1 MIAACERHAKAVGL
15 RYGND
20 DRPGIRRMR
29 SRSGF
34 RYVLPDGRPVRDRAA
49 VARIRSLVIPPA
61 WTDVWIAIDP
71 RSHLQATGR
80 DARNRKQYRYH
91 PRWREVSHETK
102 YTRMIAFGRALPR
115 IRAQANAHLRQ
126 AALCK
131 SKVLAAI
138 LLLLEQTFIRVG
150 NEEYARSNGSFGLTT
165 LRDRHVKVRGQA
177 IAFEFKGKSGVRHR
191 VTLNNRRLARI
202 VKGCQDLPGQDL
214 FQYIDHGQRARLI
227 TSADV
232 NNYLREAA
240 GDSFSAKDFR
250 TWAGTLIAAR
260 ELSRQEPAQSQKQMK
275 STLVDAIKVVSQHL
289 GNTPA
294 VCRTCYIHPA
304 VLAAY
309 SDGTLPRRFAPR
321 RRIRGL
327 SEEEAALLSL
337 LESQR
342 SFRQQLEESVKKVA
356 GTVPARLAHHGLVCL
371 LRVRREAHA
380 GNAGRQDHRATGT
393 AIDQFRSSA
402 R

>member
-342 SFRQQLEESVKKVA
+342 SFRQQLEESVKKVVST
-356 GTVPARLAHHGLVCL
+356 GSRTTGPSRSRVSVARA
-371 LRVRREAHA
+371 A
-380 GNAGRQDHRATGT
+380 
-393 AIDQFRSSA
+393 
-402 R
+402 